1 MLFVPGAVSDMAK
14 KLEPHA
20 EATKAHATRI
30 ANVGFEASYAGRDYQ
45 EHGRKIVE
53 GVEGVVSMLHSWSEA
68 SSATAGALWTA
79 VTTYAGADHDHASE
93 MTRVTGNLGAQ

>member
-1 MLFVPGAVSDMAK
+1 MLFVPEAVHGMAN

-30 ANVGFEASYAGRDYQ
+30 ASAGFEASHAGRDYQ
-45 EHGRKIVE
+45 EHGHKIVA

-68 SSATAGALWTA
+68 SSATAGAFRTA
-79 VTTYAGADHDHASE
+79 VTSHMGIDQDRAAGMARA
-93 MTRVTGNLGAQ
+93 TGSLG